1 MEIVKSQ
8 KFTTEEAAI
17 VDRAVSSVFNAHNQP
32 QSAYFPNVSLFISC
46 DVNEHPD
53 YIININSLVGDAR
66 TQMVELL
73 RLSNYIFRG
82 AYVEPRYLLAS
93 YEQPQI
99 DTPITIPAVIVEPI
113 ATETIEEKAEELKHE
128 VTDGEQEIAPHTEVS
143 DTEQSSVETFAPIS
157 EGSVQTS

>member
-8 KFTTEEAAI
+8 KFTPQEAAI
-17 VDRAVSSVFNAHNQP
+17 VDRAVSAVFNTNNQP
-32 QSAYFPNVSLFISC
+32 QSTYFPNVSLFLAPDAS
-46 DVNEHPD
+46 EHPN
-53 YIININSLVGDAR
+53 YVININNLLCDGRSKM
-66 TQMVELL
+66 TELL
-73 RLSNYIFRG
+73 KLSNYIFRG
-82 AYVEPRYLLAS
+82 AYVEPRHLLAS